1 MELTKYAQAI
11 KNQLSFE
18 LSKSG
23 SSLEEFETYL
33 ENLNTGEGA
42 YKVAAITTKLLA
54 KEAAP
59 GPVDMAYDFAKGLP
73 EFAMKGSLGIGA
85 AAGLS
90 MDEMDKSVDS
100 VNRAL
105 DREREKVT
113 LVRRL
118 TENLKREHGIV

>member
-33 ENLNTGEGA
+33 ENLHTGEGA
-42 YKVAAITTKLLA
+42 YKVASITTKLLA

-59 GPVDMAYDFAKGLP
+59 GPIDMAYDFAKGIP

-90 MDEMDKSVDS
+90 LDEMDKSVDS

-105 DREREKVT
+105 DREREKVN